1 MSHHFEHS
9 VEHRGGKHMRKV
21 RSYRL
26 NLYPRSVHVVYKT
39 NGIFGFDFDKTIDIL
54 LVFAALSFTDDKFEP
69 VEITVNDIQHFVYP
83 FINVNVHVFILRFGR

>member
-1 MSHHFEHS
+1 MSLHFEHS
-9 VEHRGGKHMRKV
+9 FDHSGGKHKRKV

-39 NGIFGFDFDKTIDIL
+39 NGFYGFDFAKTIDIL
-54 LVFAALSFTDDKFEP
+54 LVFAALAFTDDKFEP